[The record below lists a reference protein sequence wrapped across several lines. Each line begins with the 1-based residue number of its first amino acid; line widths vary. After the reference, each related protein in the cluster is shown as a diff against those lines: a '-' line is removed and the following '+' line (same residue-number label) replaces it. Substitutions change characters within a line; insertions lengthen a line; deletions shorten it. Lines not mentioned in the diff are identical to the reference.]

1 MLRASNRATPFCI
14 TDLMQVSP
22 MRPLRLQR
30 VLPLALQVLFFALLG
45 CITSPI

>member
-14 TDLMQVSP
+14 TDLMQFTP

-30 VLPLALQVLFFALLG
+30 VIPFALQAFFFVFWA